1 MLKNYWRCLCYLL
14 LAGILGA
21 CGKNPQ
27 LATLPADAVILAFGD
42 SITFGT
48 GVVPEDSYPSVL
60 ERQTGRRVVNA
71 GVPGEVTAAGS
82 ARLASVLDEHKPALM
97 ILCLGG
103 NDFLQRQDEA
113 RTRENLRTM
122 LSLARD
128 RGVAVLLVAVPR
140 LGMGLEVPA
149 FYGKLARDF
158 NLPLEK
164 KILKQI
170 LSTNSLKSDP
180 IHPNKAGYAM
190 LADAVAKLLRD
201 AGALQP

>member
-1 MLKNYWRCLCYLL
+1 MFRNYRAGLLFMLCICILC
-14 LAGILGA
+14 A
-21 CGKNPQ
+21 CGKSPQ
-27 LATLPADAVILAFGD
+27 LAKLPADAVILAFGD

-48 GVVPEDSYPSVL
+48 GVAPEDSYPGVL
-60 ERQTGRRVVNA
+60 ERQTGRRVVSA
-71 GVPGEVTAAGS
+71 GVPGEMTVAGR

-113 RTRENLRTM
+113 RTTENLRAM

-140 LGMGLEVPA
+140 LGMGLEVPK
-149 FYGKLARDF
+149 FYGELARDF
-158 NLPLEK
+158 NLPLEE

-190 LADAVAKLLRD
+190 LADAVASMLRD
-201 AGALQP
+201 AGAL